1 MLTVAS
7 MAAFPLFPLL
17 RQVPVVLIAIN
28 PNAVLLAW
36 SAPRLALPVFVAV
49 ATVRLCLADPWNYAL
64 GLRYG
69 CAARDR
75 VENTRWGPWLVRVVG
90 VERVACAIAVFVRP
104 SRTPLAWAGSL
115 RMSPRV
121 VAALDVAGT
130 VVYVVLLHRGMSL
143 LS

>member
-1 MLTVAS
+1 

-17 RQVPVVLIAIN
+17 RHIPVVLIAIN
-28 PNAVLLAW
+28 PNAVLLVW
-36 SAPRLALPVFVAV
+36 SAPRLALPVFVLV
-49 ATVRLCLADPWNYAL
+49 ATARLCVADPWNYAL

-69 CAARDR
+69 CRARDR
-75 VENTRWGPWLVRVVG
+75 VESTRWGPWLVRVVG

-115 RMSPRV
+115 KMSPRV
-121 VAALDVAGT
+121 VGLLDVAGT